1 MFLGKT
7 VYFPSASLYPG
18 VKIGT
23 GKLSRKLDE
32 ILAGGGGRGGDNLAM
47 DQHSIEGQVVILLVT
62 SGNRN
67 KLCLKGQLGLRTDFA
82 LLIKILSFWLLWL
95 PFYFSLN
102 IFSVGFLLELQK
114 DGGKM
119 ADAATL
125 LSISDYIHLVLIKT
139 DPSGDTTLIGSHF
152 LPWRDILSAAN
163 GRLTSAVEINGVGA
177 EAKVPM
183 GILEIKFEIIP
194 RLSQVRL
201 DMYVHEQL
209 FSFLFTCISSAGQNM
224 SCFS

>member
-1 MFLGKT
+1 MKYLGGQPC
-7 VYFPSASLYPG
+7 YGPF
-18 VKIGT
+18 
-23 GKLSRKLDE
+23 
-32 ILAGGGGRGGDNLAM
+32 
-47 DQHSIEGQVVILLVT
+47 HSIEGRIVILLVT

-67 KLCLKGQLGLRTDFA
+67 KLCLKGQLGLGTDFA
-82 LLIKILSFWLLWL
+82 LLIKILSFWLLWPL
-95 PFYFSLN
+95 FYFSLN
-102 IFSVGFLLELQK
+102 MFSIGFLLELQK

-152 LPWRDILSAAN
+152 LPWRDILAAAN

-194 RLSQVRL
+194 RLSQVRF

-209 FSFLFTCISSAGQNM
+209 FSFLLLAYHQQFKT
-224 SCFS
+224 

>member
-7 VYFPSASLYPG
+7 VYFHRASLYLG

-23 GKLSRKLDE
+23 GKFSRKLDE
-32 ILAGGGGRGGDNLAM
+32 IWGGDNLAM
-47 DQHSIEGQVVILLVT
+47 DQYSIEGQVVILLVT

-67 KLCLKGQLGLRTDFA
+67 KLCLKGQLGLGTDFA
-82 LLIKILSFWLLWL
+82 LLIKILSFWLLWPL
-95 PFYFSLN
+95 FYFSLN
-102 IFSVGFLLELQK
+102 MFSIGFLLELQK

-152 LPWRDILSAAN
+152 LPWRDILAAAN

-194 RLSQVRL
+194 RLSQVRF

-209 FSFLFTCISSAGQNM
+209 FSFLLLAYHQQFKT
-224 SCFS
+224 